1 MAFPHLSFLFFIF
14 ISFSRSY
21 HGEKPVVHRELP
33 LSFPSASLSEACSVS
48 HEQEGQSAQTQQQ
61 PGRGGS
67 GGSGTKNGN
76 EKNNKK
82 KRNVS
87 KAVACV

>member
-1 MAFPHLSFLFFIF
+1 MAFPHLSFFFIIF

-67 GGSGTKNGN
+67 GTKNGN
-76 EKNNKK
+76 EKNKNK

>member
-67 GGSGTKNGN
+67 GTKNGN
-76 EKNNKK
+76 EKKK